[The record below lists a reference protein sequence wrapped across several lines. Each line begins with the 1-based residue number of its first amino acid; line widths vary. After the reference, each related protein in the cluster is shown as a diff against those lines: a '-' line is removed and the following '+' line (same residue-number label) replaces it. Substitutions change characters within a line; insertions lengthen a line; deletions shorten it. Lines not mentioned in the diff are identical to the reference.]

1 MNIGQI
7 VGGASRWFIPCIMMY
22 YASHNKYPPLK
33 THQIFT
39 NKVNGQWVER
49 TGRRNETDAQG
60 RLITANNGP
69 FGGNEREINRTG
81 FFVRKYL
88 DKTPLAGTQGTKSAM
103 WNVYFRISE
112 AYLIAAEASWELSR
126 NNSDV
131 EALKYINAVRERAG
145 IQPLTS
151 IDHQK
156 IMHEY
161 QVEFAFEGH
170 RWWNAGRYQYGKPT
184 GY

>member
-1 MNIGQI
+1 MIRWICLQTVIHVWRLQFFYRAPLFDGKLIELQAGQ
-7 VGGASRWFIPCIMMY
+7 
-22 YASHNKYPPLK
+22 L
-33 THQIFT
+33 

-112 AYLIAAEASWELSR
+112 AYLIAAEGFLGTES
-126 NNSDV
+126 
-131 EALKYINAVRERAG
+131 
-145 IQPLTS
+145 
-151 IDHQK
+151 
-156 IMHEY
+156 
-161 QVEFAFEGH
+161 
-170 RWWNAGRYQYGKPT
+170 
-184 GY
+184 